1 MAFIPFVSSEYFSSH
16 PPLQVKA
23 VDPRR
28 IVAQRLKRFS
38 SIYHKLARFRW
49 LNLSQMQDIVVC
61 RVIVQSV
68 QQVNG
73 LVTLYRDSKLK
84 HIWDDEDDYIEN
96 PKRSGYRGFHVIY
109 RYKSDKVDTYNDLKI
124 EMQFRSILQHAWATA
139 VETVGEFRS
148 EALKSSRG
156 ADEWLRFFSL
166 MGSAIALRE
175 NAPLVPNTPHNPAEL
190 KSELRDY
197 AHRLQVEKHL
207 RAYRTALK
215 VTEEPN
221 LQRAH
226 YFLVELDLQN
236 QSLKIKGYTQSE
248 VVKATTEY
256 EAIERTIQ
264 EGVKD
269 AVLISVDS
277 LSALRRAYR
286 NYYSDTNAFIE
297 ALKEALK

>member
-1 MAFIPFVSSEYFSSH
+1 
-16 PPLQVKA
+16 
-23 VDPRR
+23 
-28 IVAQRLKRFS
+28 
-38 SIYHKLARFRW
+38 
-49 LNLSQMQDIVVC
+49 MQDIVVC

-156 ADEWLRFFSL
+156 ADEWLRFFPL

-175 NAPLVPNTPHNPAEL
+175 NTPLVPNTPHNPVEL

-197 AHRLQVEKHL
+197 AHKLQVEKHL

-269 AVLISVDS
+269 AVLVSVDY